1 MNPPQKNPDKT
12 REDLADLLRIT
23 EPEGDSVIGAPDGSG
38 MTWYCKNPDGTRRAL
53 TSADGI
59 NWTQTIAPPMRVY
72 GANLWPWYLRGPF
85 CAWLRNWYARR
96 HPEIFGEDYQ

>member
-1 MNPPQKNPDKT
+1 MNPPSKNPAKT
-12 REDLADLLRIT
+12 QQQLAALMREAECSD
-23 EPEGDSVIGAPDGSG
+23 
-38 MTWYCKNPDGTRRAL
+38 MTWHEKKISPASDRESCRDYVQTL
-53 TSADGI
+53 T
-59 NWTQTIAPPMRVY
+59 PPERYY